1 MVNWAGCKFSN
12 GVNDLEKKIEALL
25 FVSGEGMSISKLS
38 ETLGKKDDEIES
50 SLNLLKIHLEQ
61 DHFISV
67 LRDADKVS
75 MVTSSEV
82 SKVVEEFAKEE
93 FSGELTR
100 SGLETISIIAYKA
113 PIKRS
118 EIDYIRG
125 VNSAFMLRNL
135 LIRGLIERVRDP
147 KDSRSYVYR
156 ISSDFLKFLGLTSIS
171 DLPEYGSFTQKL
183 EEFLKEQIEN

>member
-1 MVNWAGCKFSN
+1 MDN
-12 GVNDLEKKIEALL
+12 LEKKIEALL
-25 FVSGEGMSISKLS
+25 FVSGEGMTISKLS
-38 ETLGKKDDEIES
+38 ETLGKKNDEIES

-61 DHFISV
+61 DHFISI
-67 LRDADKVS
+67 LQDADRVS
-75 MVTSSEV
+75 MVTSSEA

-100 SGLETISIIAYKA
+100 SGLETLSIIAYKA

-125 VNSAFMLRNL
+125 VNSSFMLRNL

-156 ISSDFLKFLGLTSIS
+156 ISIDFLKFLGLTSIS
-171 DLPEYGSFTQKL
+171 DLPEYGSFAQKL